1 MASPVPPIATRILPI
16 TGEMSACGQRG
27 SIMKIF
33 CVGMNY
39 AEHNKELN
47 HSIGEIEGITLP
59 ANCKPSSP
67 STGEVPPCGAEGVC
81 IFLKPDTALCRSDW
95 PVYVPDFTNEFE
107 YETELVV
114 KICRLGKSIPAR
126 FAHRYY
132 EEVTVGIDFTARDL
146 QRQLKAKGLPWE
158 ISKGFDSSAFCGE
171 WVKLSDLA
179 HPYGVPS
186 LNTESQGGSIIQDL
200 HFEMQLNGETR
211 QVGYTGD
218 MLHAV
223 DEIIEYISRF
233 YILKTGDLI
242 FTGTPSGV
250 GKLKEGDVITA
261 TLEGKPVLECRIK

>member
-1 MASPVPPIATRILPI
+1 
-16 TGEMSACGQRG
+16 
-27 SIMKIF
+27 MKIF

-47 HSIGEIEGITLP
+47 HSIGEIEGVGGPT
-59 ANCKPSSP
+59 
-67 STGEVPPCGAEGVC
+67 

-146 QRQLKAKGLPWE
+146 QRQLKEKGLPWE

-171 WVKLSDLA
+171 WMKLSELTL
-179 HPYGVPS
+179 HP
-186 LNTESQGGSIIQDL
+186 TEAGKNGIQNL
-200 HFEMQLNGETR
+200 HFTMQLNGETR
-211 QVGYTGD
+211 QIGFTGD
-218 MLHAV
+218 MLHTV

-242 FTGTPSGV
+242 FTGTPAGV
-250 GKLKEGDVITA
+250 GKVKEGDIITA
-261 TLEGKPVLECRIK
+261 TLENHPVLECKIR

>member
-1 MASPVPPIATRILPI
+1 
-16 TGEMSACGQRG
+16 
-27 SIMKIF
+27 MKIF

-47 HSIGEIEGITLP
+47 HSIGEVEGAGGPT
-59 ANCKPSSP
+59 
-67 STGEVPPCGAEGVC
+67 

-95 PVYVPDFTNEFE
+95 PVYVPDFTEEFE

-132 EEVTVGIDFTARDL
+132 EEVTLGIDFTARDL
-146 QRQLKAKGLPWE
+146 QRQLKSKGLPWE
-158 ISKGFDSSAFCGE
+158 ISKGFDSSAFCGS
-171 WVKLSDLA
+171 WIKLSELKPPTTDA
-179 HPYGVPS
+179 SSFCKNMSNG
-186 LNTESQGGSIIQDL
+186 IQDL

-211 QVGYTGD
+211 QIGHTAD
-218 MLHAV
+218 MLHSV

-242 FTGTPSGV
+242 FTGTPKGV
-250 GKLKEGDVITA
+250 GKVKEGDVITA
-261 TLEGKPVLECRIK
+261 TLENRPVLECKIK

>member
-1 MASPVPPIATRILPI
+1 
-16 TGEMSACGQRG
+16 
-27 SIMKIF
+27 MKIF

-47 HSIGEIEGITLP
+47 HSIGEIQGIHLPETSDSSGLTKGEGNP
-59 ANCKPSSP
+59 ADSERGHP
-67 STGEVPPCGAEGVC
+67 T
-81 IFLKPDTALCRSDW
+81 IFLKPDTALARNDW
-95 PVYVPDFTNEFE
+95 PVYVPDFTQEFE

-132 EEVTVGIDFTARDL
+132 EEVTVGIDFTCRDL
-146 QRQLKAKGLPWE
+146 QRQLKSKGLPWE

-171 WVKLSDLA
+171 WVKLGNRD
-179 HPYGVPS
+179 
-186 LNTESQGGSIIQDL
+186 IQDL

-211 QVGYTGD
+211 QVGHTAN
-218 MLHAV
+218 MLHRV

-250 GKLKEGDVITA
+250 GKLKEGDEITA
-261 TLEGKPVLECRIK
+261 SLEGTQLLTCKIR

>member
-1 MASPVPPIATRILPI
+1 
-16 TGEMSACGQRG
+16 
-27 SIMKIF
+27 MKIF

-39 AEHNKELN
+39 AAHNTELN

-59 ANCKPSSP
+59 SNCKPSSP
-67 STGEVPPCGAEGVC
+67 STEEVPPCGAEGVC

-158 ISKGFDSSAFCGE
+158 ICKGFDSSAFCGE
-171 WVKLSDLA
+171 WVKLDTL
-179 HPYGVPS
+179 
-186 LNTESQGGSIIQDL
+186 SIGNGEKRNVQDL

-218 MLHAV
+218 MLHTV
-223 DEIIEYISRF
+223 DQIIEYISRF

-261 TLEGKPVLECRIK
+261 TLEGKPVLDCRIK